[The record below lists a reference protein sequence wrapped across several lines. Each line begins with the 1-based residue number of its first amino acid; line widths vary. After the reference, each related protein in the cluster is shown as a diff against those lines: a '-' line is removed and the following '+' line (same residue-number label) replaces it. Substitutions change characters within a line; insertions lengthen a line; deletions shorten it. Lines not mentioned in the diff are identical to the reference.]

1 MSQCLLEIKMLTA
14 LQLQYSW
21 KTEKPANCG
30 NSIILYGNIDPV
42 SHSCNLSLLHF
53 LWSYSIHNSVCS
65 FSWSLTRNGSWCTIN
80 SWMLKGMLLLLK
92 PKIASAFVLKIKGL
106 NLFSAVSDN
115 FWMDLRRGPLYIYLP
130 CCLKILTTQTMSIL
144 HFKGRAK

>member
-14 LQLQYSW
+14 LQLQYIW
-21 KTEKPANCG
+21 KTENSANCG

-42 SHSCNLSLLHF
+42 SYSCNLSLWHF
-53 LWSYSIHNSVCS
+53 FRSCSIHNSVCS
-65 FSWSLTRNGSWCTIN
+65 FSWSLTRNGNWCTIN
-80 SWMLKGMLLLLK
+80 TWMLKVMLLFLQ
-92 PKIASAFVLKIKGL
+92 PKIASPFLLKIKGL
-106 NLFSAVSDN
+106 NLFSAVSYN

-144 HFKGRAK
+144 HFKGRDK